1 MTKVVSIPGFQPMP
15 TPKKAAIGEVLVL
28 FALIALLAAEQVP
41 GVNESHY
48 LPKAK
53 HLFNR
58 SFCPGDLFFESYDA
72 HGLAA
77 GLAGFLAIWL
87 PLPAV
92 AWIGRSLSWLCLAWA
107 WRKLRVAMG
116 LHWVFGCLALS
127 SWYFAIVYG
136 NWAGEWAIGGF
147 EGKSLAYPCII
158 VALAE
163 LFRDRWARV
172 WVWLG
177 LAVAWHPLAGGWA
190 GLSFGIAWL
199 CLPGL
204 WQRARAQAGWLALA
218 TVMGLVGVIPAG
230 LGLNSPNQVG
240 NLVASQIHVY
250 KRLAHHQ
257 CPSLFAFDRHLAG
270 GISLALLIAAT
281 ILAWFIHREMNR
293 QLRRQDPVTWL
304 LKLAWIAVAFSAVGL
319 LIDRA
324 LSHSHPIFASQ
335 LLRFYWFRWSD
346 IAVPL
351 AWTLTFWK
359 CVEVNLQE
367 PSNSSGATSPH
378 RIGKLRA
385 GKSLVSEQIA
395 SPEPTGSRRWAW
407 AAQIIAGLLVLIL
420 MVRHTQANFARQ
432 YPPADDIL
440 MHAPVNRR
448 IETDR
453 YIDWLA
459 ACDWAQKNSP
469 PDSLWL
475 TPEHQ
480 QTFKWYAGRAE
491 VVCWKDVPQ
500 DNASVRAWYERI
512 VLCRQPRTPT
522 DERTEWTSEQI
533 LALSRL
539 YGFRWVIVDRGT
551 QVNALHKLELMY
563 PIKTQNKS
571 FAIFRII
578 EVY

>member
-1 MTKVVSIPGFQPMP
+1 MIKVVSSQALLPPPHSKRIV
-15 TPKKAAIGEVLVL
+15 AIGETLVL
-28 FALIALLAAEQVP
+28 FALICLLAAEQVP

-53 HLFNR
+53 HLFDR
-58 SFCPGDLFFESYDA
+58 SFCPGDLFFESHDS

-77 GLAGFLAIWL
+77 GVAGALAIWL

-92 AWIGRSLSWLCLAWA
+92 AWIGRILSWLCLAWA
-107 WRKLRVAMG
+107 WQKLRVAIG
-116 LHWVFGCLALS
+116 IHWILGALS
-127 SWYFAIVYG
+127 LGSWYFAIDYG

-147 EGKSLAYPCII
+147 EGKSLAYPCVI

-199 CLPGL
+199 CMPGL
-204 WQRARAQAGWLALA
+204 LQRARSEAIWLALA
-218 TVMGLVGVIPAG
+218 TAIGLVGVIPAG

-257 CPSLFAFDRHLAG
+257 CPSLFAADRHIAG
-270 GISLALLIAAT
+270 GVSLGLLIAAT
-281 ILAWFIHREMNR
+281 ILAGRTLRKKSREE
-293 QLRRQDPVTWL
+293 LRQDPVAWL
-304 LKLAWIAVAFSAVGL
+304 LTLGWISVLFSAIGL
-319 LIDRA
+319 LIDRVFS
-324 LSHSHPIFASQ
+324 LPNPVFASQ

-359 CVEVNLQE
+359 LTEAGFQFTE
-367 PSNSSGATSPH
+367 ISRGAIAPSSESKLSSGKDAGSWA
-378 RIGKLRA
+378 KLAAA
-385 GKSLVSEQIA
+385 GQV
-395 SPEPTGSRRWAW
+395 
-407 AAQIIAGLLVLIL
+407 IAGILLLFL
-420 MVRHTQANFARQ
+420 TVRHTQVNFSRQ
-432 YPPADDIL
+432 YPPADEI
-440 MHAPVNRR
+440 MMSAPMTRA
-448 IETDR
+448 IDTDR

-459 ACDWAQKNSP
+459 VCDWARKNSP
-469 PDSLWL
+469 PNSLWF

-500 DNASVRAWYERI
+500 DNASVRKWYERL
-512 VLCRQPRTPT
+512 VLCRQPRNVK

-533 LALSRL
+533 IELSRQ
-539 YGFRWVIVDRGT
+539 YAFRWVLVDRGT
-551 QVNALHKLELMY
+551 QVNALHNLELMY

-571 FAIFRII
+571 FAIFRIV
-578 EVY
+578 EPK